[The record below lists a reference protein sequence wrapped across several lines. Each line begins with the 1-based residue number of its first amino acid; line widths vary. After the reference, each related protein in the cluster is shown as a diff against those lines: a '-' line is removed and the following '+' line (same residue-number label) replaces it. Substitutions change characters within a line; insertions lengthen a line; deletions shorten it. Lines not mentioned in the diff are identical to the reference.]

1 VDVRLAAG
9 FRSSENA
16 LAAFLAA
23 TSNFDSTPP
32 PDYEPFDFDDPMFE
46 SAAETAELDAEQE
59 LLGAL
64 REIEDS
70 IAKLSA
76 EVQEKEKADE
86 AELKRQQTGFSIP
99 EDGSIAPVI
108 MMAAKDMG
116 LEIAQLVAAA
126 AAAQKKLKMAEGGGQ
141 HASED
146 VDYSRGMIAS
156 AKAVAQATNFL
167 MEIAMNPNSTVEEVV
182 AAARCANAAKAR
194 LVAYARVKADLE
206 SAVAIDEAAKAIT
219 NTTKRLVGA
228 AYEQKA
234 VMDEGKLEAE
244 MARVI
249 SLPVIRQRKVKI
261 EAQERV
267 GKLQVDLNSAH
278 DELKRLRRAV
288 YKDAAF
294 IKFE

>member
-1 VDVRLAAG
+1 
-9 FRSSENA
+9 
-16 LAAFLAA
+16 
-23 TSNFDSTPP
+23 
-32 PDYEPFDFDDPMFE
+32 MFE
-46 SAAETAELDAEQE
+46 SAANCAEMDAEQE

-64 REIEDS
+64 REIEES

-86 AELKRQQTGFSIP
+86 AELARQQAGFVIP
-99 EDGSIAPVI
+99 EDGSISPVI
-108 MMAAKDMG
+108 MVAAKEMG
-116 LEIAQLVAAA
+116 IEIAQLVAAA
-126 AAAQKKLKMAEGGGQ
+126 AAAQKKLKEKEG
-141 HASED
+141 ASDD

-194 LVAYARVKADLE
+194 LVAYARVKADPE
-206 SAVAIDEAAKAIT
+206 SVNAIDDAAKAIT
-219 NTTKRLVGA
+219 NTTKRLVAA

-234 VMDEGKLEAE
+234 VMDEGKLDAE
-244 MARVI
+244 IGRVQAM
-249 SLPVIRQRKVKI
+249 PVIRQRKVKI

-267 GKLQVDLNSAH
+267 GKIQLDLDGAH
-278 DELKRLRRAV
+278 EELKKLRRAV

-294 IKFE
+294 VKYEF